1 MTFNFNVER
10 HNLLQKVRV
19 LLSAE
24 KEAWRTFLSS
34 EAIGHITSEGRYS
47 MRADK
52 EILDELAAFPN
63 KMNHLMTQA
72 SPHGA

>member
-52 EILDELAAFPN
+52 EILD
-63 KMNHLMTQA
+63 
-72 SPHGA
+72 